1 MAPVVIP
8 YVPEFITVHLGP
20 ASQSAE
26 NVTVS
31 FPDYIKNVAS
41 SEIYPTWELSAL
53 RANILAQISFAL
65 NRVYTEYYVSRG
77 YPFQI
82 TSTTATDQKFIKG
95 RNIFD
100 NIDRLVDDIFND
112 YIRRQGFVEPLA
124 AKFCN
129 GTTVTCD
136 GLSQWG
142 SQELAQQGLDSM
154 AILRRYYGNDIEL
167 VVDAPVQGLQNSY
180 PGSPL
185 RRGAAGPDV
194 VVVQTELNRIGQ
206 NYPAIPKIQ
215 PVDGVFGQQTEE
227 AVRRFQE
234 IFGLTA
240 DGVVGKATWY
250 RLVSL
255 YVGVNRLSELV
266 SEGQRMF
273 GIPFQA
279 PQAVSEGSPRN
290 QVLMVQYF
298 LSILAQFD
306 PLIPFVTLDGIYG
319 PATRQAVRSF
329 QTAQGI
335 PVTGTVDTA
344 TWNALYS
351 AFEGIDV
358 TVLSD
363 DILFPAELQGLGND
377 PDFYSQITRMTQFPG
392 RELRLGD
399 RDVERSG
406 G

>member
-167 VVDAPVQGLQNSY
+167 VVEAPVPGLQNSY

-406 G
+406 S

>member
-142 SQELAQQGLDSM
+142 SQELAQLGLDSM
-154 AILRRYYGNDIEL
+154 AIRRRYSATHIAR
-167 VVDAPVQGLQNSY
+167 VVAPPAPAPQNSY

-406 G
+406 S

>member
-100 NIDRLVDDIFND
+100 NIDRFVDDIFND

-167 VVDAPVQGLQNSY
+167 VVEAPVQGLQNSY

-406 G
+406 S

>member
-31 FPDYIKNVAS
+31 FPGYIKNVAS

-82 TSTTATDQKFIKG
+82 TSTTVTDQKFIKG

-112 YIRRQGFVEPLA
+112 YIRPQGFVEPLA

-167 VVDAPVQGLQNSY
+167 VVEAPVQGLQNSY

-406 G
+406 S

>member
-82 TSTTATDQKFIKG
+82 TSTTAMDQKFIKG

-167 VVDAPVQGLQNSY
+167 VVEAPVQGLQNSY

-240 DGVVGKATWY
+240 DGVVGKAVWY

-290 QVLMVQYF
+290 QVLIVQYF

-392 RELRLGD
+392 RELRIGD

-406 G
+406 S

>member
-167 VVDAPVQGLQNSY
+167 VVEAPVQGLQNSY

-206 NYPAIPKIQ
+206 NYPAIPKSQ
-215 PVDGVFGQQTEE
+215 PVGGVFGQQTEE

-406 G
+406 S